1 MRENDVTTLTTH
13 LLRPMSPFDFAQ
25 TLGFLDGFAPTRGE
39 QQVEARSLTKAVR
52 VHRRTVGFALRSIGM
67 VEAPGLTCD
76 LFAERPL
83 TSGVEEAA
91 LDRVRFFLSLDED
104 LNPFYALAQRDAPF
118 QKVLRHLYGYHH
130 VKFLTPFENAC
141 WAVLTQRTPG
151 EVARAMKRRLV
162 ETYGGSVQTPS
173 GPLWAFPEPADLADI
188 TAAELVA
195 LLGNPRK
202 GEYLAAV
209 VQAFGQIEEHW
220 LRQGPCDEVKVW
232 LRGIRG
238 LGEWSTTFVLLR
250 GLGRMEGAVLDS
262 QSSLFTR
269 EMMKAAAKV
278 YGPLGFEA
286 LRAHAHHY
294 GDWQG
299 YWAHYLRAAG

>member
-1 MRENDVTTLTTH
+1 MTTLTTH
-13 LLRPMSPFDFAQ
+13 LLRPVPPFDFAQ
-25 TLGFLDGFAPTRGE
+25 TLGFLGGFPPTHGE
-39 QQVEARSLTKAVR
+39 QQLGARSLTKAVR
-52 VHRRTVGFALRSIGM
+52 IYGQTVGFDLHPVGT
-67 VEAPGLTCD
+67 VEAPELTCE
-76 LFAERPL
+76 LFADGPLRP
-83 TSGVEEAA
+83 GVEEAA
-91 LDRVRFFLSLDED
+91 LERVRFFLSLDED

-118 QKVLRHLYGYHH
+118 QKVLRHLYGYHQ

-188 TAAELVA
+188 TAAQLAA

-202 GEYLAAV
+202 GEYLNAV
-209 VQAFGQIEEHW
+209 VRASLQVEENW
-220 LRQGPCDEVKVW
+220 LRQGPYDEVKAW

-262 QSSLFTR
+262 QGSLFTR
-269 EMMKAAAKV
+269 EMMRSAARV

-286 LRAHAHHY
+286 LRAHAHYY